1 MFIKI
6 TIMENLMYETFVSE
20 TKIDLQEKLSPKSK
34 QIGNPVS
41 DIVDAYYICRTGF
54 YS

>member
-1 MFIKI
+1 
-6 TIMENLMYETFVSE
+6 MYETFVSE

-41 DIVDAYYICRTGF
+41 DIVDSFYIAKAGLNHLNKATGV
-54 YS
+54 